1 GDRLDEA
8 FQALLRCGTLA
19 SEQEPFDP
27 MERAFHALAS
37 TCIEPVPASWHLA
50 HEYSLSPDL
59 PAMTHVWR
67 ADGRSSHVVAAKGA
81 PESIARLCRLSEEH
95 QRQVLAEAGNL
106 ADQGM
111 RVLGIAT
118 ADF

>member
-1 GDRLDEA
+1 TLGAATVLCTDKTGTLTRNQMAIEALVRFTPDRPLKWSRGHRLDEA

-19 SEQEPFDP
+19 SDQEPFDP

-67 ADGRSSHVVAAKGA
+67 ADGRSSH
-81 PESIARLCRLSEEH
+81 
-95 QRQVLAEAGNL
+95 
-106 ADQGM
+106 
-111 RVLGIAT
+111 
-118 ADF
+118 